1 MGVGVGVYLLF
12 FFILRRRR
20 WGGGGREVSV
30 SDGIVI
36 GRFNLFPRFEFQRNV
51 LSEGI
56 YLFFSDLPLG
66 EP

>member
-1 MGVGVGVYLLF
+1 MGVYLLF
-12 FFILRRRR
+12 FFYIAPEEV
-20 WGGGGREVSV
+20 GGGGREVSV